1 MIVDTIFRV
10 ERWARLRRP
19 TLPLMT
25 VAGAM
30 LALLASVLLL
40 VQPAAASPLEPGTA
54 VIGTAPQ
61 QSGSDYDADDDGLI
75 EISDLAQLDAVRYDA
90 DGDGSGSDLAYQ
102 RAFPRALADMGCP
115 AGGCQGYELAAD
127 LDFDTNGNGQHDEG
141 DAYWNSGGGWM
152 PMSLAEG
159 TIFDGN
165 GHTISNLSSS
175 LTREDPPGG
184 LFSRSFG
191 TVRNIRMVSVNI
203 SGDMIGA
210 LVGDNRGE
218 ISRSYSDGNLSSR
231 SFRSRV
237 SHARGRQSYCRH
249 SWGLSWE

>member
-1 MIVDTIFRV
+1 MIVDTISRV

-54 VIGTAPQ
+54 VIGAEPQ

-115 AGGCQGYELAAD
+115 PAVAKATNWLRTWILIPTAMISTTRATPTGIMEGGGCLCPSPRELYLTEMVTPFPTFPVALPEKTRLVDYSPDHSAP
-127 LDFDTNGNGQHDEG
+127 
-141 DAYWNSGGGWM
+141 SGTFAWS
-152 PMSLAEG
+152 P
-159 TIFDGN
+159 
-165 GHTISNLSSS
+165 
-175 LTREDPPGG
+175 
-184 LFSRSFG
+184 
-191 TVRNIRMVSVNI
+191 
-203 SGDMIGA
+203 
-210 LVGDNRGE
+210 
-218 ISRSYSDGNLSSR
+218 
-231 SFRSRV
+231 
-237 SHARGRQSYCRH
+237 
-249 SWGLSWE
+249 